1 MRLRALMFLLTLS
14 AAATAQTSAIDSDHD
29 GLSDAT
35 EQALLERFRPH
46 FMISS
51 EDCSAQ
57 PAQFA
62 PAIAMPTVIAED
74 GTIYGQAMLRAAT
87 KGHAAEIELH
97 YYHLWRTDCGRL
109 GHALDAEHVAVLLQ
123 TEKKRQSADDW
134 HAAYWYAAAHEDT
147 VCDASQITRAG
158 TLDATTNG
166 ARVWIS
172 SGKHGSFLQ
181 EELCRR
187 GCGGDRCAKTRELA
201 VAAVVNLGEWN
212 APMNGAVWMSSRR
225 WPLKDKI
232 TRSDFPA
239 ARIALLEELPDTD
252 IAWATPARRPAEAA
266 ILGANSGIDGAL
278 TGASAAGG
286 ALAVT
291 SQSTDVALSLASDKT
306 GNAIGTVTH
315 DTGTALG
322 AAGRGTGHALRKTF
336 HGVRK
341 ALGAAPAKPAAP
353 PQQ

>member
-1 MRLRALMFLLTLS
+1 MRLCSLIVLLALS
-14 AAATAQTSAIDSDHD
+14 AAAVAQTAAVDSDHD

-35 EQALLERFRPH
+35 EQSLLERFTPH
-46 FMISS
+46 FMISND
-51 EDCSAQ
+51 DCSVQ

-62 PAIAMPTVIAED
+62 PRIAVPTVLADD

-87 KGHAAEIELH
+87 KNHPAEIELH

-123 TEKKRQSADDW
+123 TDKAKGAVDDW

-147 VCDASQITRAG
+147 VCDASQITRAD
-158 TLDATTNG
+158 TLHATTNG

-172 SGKHGSFLQ
+172 AGKHGSFLQ

-187 GCGGDRCAKTRELA
+187 GCGGDRCAETHELT
-201 VAAVVNLGEWN
+201 VASVTNLGEWD
-212 APMNGAVWMSSRR
+212 APMNGAAWTSSTH

-239 ARIALLEELPDTD
+239 ARIALLEKLPDTD
-252 IAWATPARRPAEAA
+252 IAWANPAKRPAEVA
-266 ILGANSGIDGAL
+266 ILGANSGIDGTV
-278 TGASAAGG
+278 TGVSATSS
-286 ALAVT
+286 ALAT
-291 SQSTDVALSLASDKT
+291 SGQSTDVALTLASGKT
-306 GNAIGTVTH
+306 GSALDSATH
-315 DTGTALG
+315 HTGTALG
-322 AAGRGTGHALRKTF
+322 AAGRGTGHALGKTL

-341 ALGAAPAKPAAP
+341 ALGANGAKKPA
-353 PQQ
+353 PQE